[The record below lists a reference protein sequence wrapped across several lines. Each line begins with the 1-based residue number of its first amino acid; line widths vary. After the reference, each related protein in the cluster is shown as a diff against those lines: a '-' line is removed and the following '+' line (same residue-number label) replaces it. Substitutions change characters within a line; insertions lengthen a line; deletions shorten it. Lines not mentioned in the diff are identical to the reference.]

1 MHQYLPPLPL
11 ETGRSIRL
19 DMVRGTA
26 FLCRTLPTEGEKIVL
41 LFGYFGQVATGALK
55 KGLVALDE
63 RGDVCINMILTK
75 SYCGDE

>member
-19 DMVRGTA
+19 DMARGTA
-26 FLCRTLPTEGEKIVL
+26 FLCRTLPKEGEKIVL

-55 KGLVALDE
+55 KVLVGLDE
-63 RGDVCINMILTK
+63 RGGVCINMILAK
-75 SYCGDE
+75 SCCGDE